1 MDNREQ
7 MYLVG
12 IVGGSASGKTS
23 FIEQL
28 ALRFDSDQI
37 TVISQDHYYVPIEE
51 QQRDAQ
57 GQLNFDLPASIDRK
71 RFHDDVM
78 QLISGHE
85 LYVKEYTFNNPDR
98 KPALICYKPAP
109 IIIMEGLFIFHYKEI
124 RDLLDLKVFLDA
136 EDEVKLQRRIL
147 RDASE
152 RGYSKEI
159 VLYQWHNHVI
169 PSYKTYLEPYKAQ
182 SDIIIT
188 NNTSFERGLEVL
200 VHHLKAKVQWK
211 IDSVL

>member
-1 MDNREQ
+1 MNSREQ

-28 ALRFDSDQI
+28 ARHFDTYQI
-37 TVISQDHYYVPIEE
+37 TVISQDHYYVPIEQ
-51 QQRDAQ
+51 QQRDAK
-57 GQLNFDLPASIDRK
+57 GELNFDLPASIDRQ

-78 QLISGHE
+78 RLISGHE
-85 LYVKEYTFNNPDR
+85 IFVKEYTFNNPER
-98 KPALICYKPAP
+98 KPELICYKPAP
-109 IIIMEGLFIFHYKEI
+109 IIIMEGLFIFHYDEI
-124 RDLLDLKVFLDA
+124 RELLDLKVFLDA
-136 EDEVKLQRRIL
+136 EEEIKLQRRIR

-152 RGYSKEI
+152 RGYPKET
-159 VLYQWHNHVI
+159 VLYQWHNHVM
-169 PSYKTYLEPYKAQ
+169 PSYKAYLEPYKAQ

-200 VHHLKAKVQWK
+200 LHHLKAKVQWK